1 MSTILIAIIYANGGV
16 FVLSLLAM
24 FVEAILNNP
33 WKPR

>member
-1 MSTILIAIIYANGGV
+1 MSIVIALIYANGGV

-24 FVEAILNNP
+24 FIEAILNNP